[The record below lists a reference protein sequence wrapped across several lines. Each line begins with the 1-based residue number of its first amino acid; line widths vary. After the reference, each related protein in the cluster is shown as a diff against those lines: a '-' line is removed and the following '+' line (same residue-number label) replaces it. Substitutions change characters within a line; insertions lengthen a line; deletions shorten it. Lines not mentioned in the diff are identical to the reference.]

1 MAGIHGYNGTAG
13 SNTTVGG
20 VSIAEGMSPANVN
33 DAIRAFMADVKNSF
47 AISLE
52 AFLNGSAP
60 LPIASGGTG
69 AASAGAAL
77 TALGALAATYRDLPV
92 VTQTTAFAFADSD
105 RGSLVRYTGGTAVA
119 TINPFGTTPINVG
132 GVIIVRN
139 AGSGVLTITRGAGVV
154 LKIAGFN
161 TDQNVAL
168 AVGGFCSLIQEATN
182 VWVVTG
188 GGIS

>member
-69 AASAGAAL
+69 ATTSGAAL
-77 TALGALAATYRDLPV
+77 AGIGALAVTYRDLPV
-92 VTQTTAFAFADSD
+92 TTQSASFAFADTD
-105 RGSLVRYTGGTAVA
+105 RGGLVRYTGGTASA

-132 GVIIVRN
+132 GIIVVRN
-139 AGSGVLTITRGAGVV
+139 AGSGVLTLTRGAGVT
-154 LKIAGFN
+154 LKIAGQ
-161 TDQNVAL
+161 TADQNVAV
-168 AVGGFCSLIQEATN
+168 AVGGYCSLLQEATN
-182 VWVVTG
+182 VWVVAG
-188 GGIS
+188 SGLS